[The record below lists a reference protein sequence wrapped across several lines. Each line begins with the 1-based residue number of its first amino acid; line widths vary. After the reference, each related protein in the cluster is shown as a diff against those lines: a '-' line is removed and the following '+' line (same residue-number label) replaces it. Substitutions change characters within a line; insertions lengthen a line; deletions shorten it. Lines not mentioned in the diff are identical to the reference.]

1 MAVYNGEKY
10 LAEAIESILG
20 QTFRDFEFII
30 VDDGSTDRTADI
42 LDAYAR
48 TDNRI
53 KVLRNST
60 NRGLA
65 ASRNLC
71 IGSSAGTYLA
81 LMDADDICQE
91 ERLAIQT
98 NFLDRNQAVYIVGSW
113 ASKIDSLGNPLG
125 LWRLPKQDRLI
136 RWHILFRNSRI
147 FCNPSVMLRREVFRI
162 TGLFNENILSY
173 EDIELWTRI
182 FPHQE
187 LMLFN
192 IPKRLINYRVHEKST
207 SFLARDEQL
216 SGSQQ
221 IRTELLTDFL
231 GKEVNRKAISAYE
244 SGAEL
249 EKVEIAG
256 IVQTWLAVYRKFC
269 IVFSVNFFDRQQIYR
284 EVLSRISGFVNIKG
298 SERKIR
304 LKDLKNKLGF
314 GDLFAVAITVIY
326 SGIRNR
332 HA

>member
-48 TDNRI
+48 MDNRI
-53 KVLRNST
+53 KVLRNSM

-65 ASRNLC
+65 ASRNLG
-71 IGSSAGTYLA
+71 IGRSAGTYIA
-81 LMDADDICQE
+81 LMDADDICQAD
-91 ERLAIQT
+91 RLAIQAG
-98 NFLDRNQAVYIVGSW
+98 FLDRNQAVYIVGSW
-113 ASKIDSLGNPLG
+113 ASKIDSFGNPLG
-125 LWRLPKQDRLI
+125 LWRLPKQDKLI

-147 FCNPSVMLRREVFRI
+147 FCNPSVMLRSEVFRI
-162 TGLFNENILSY
+162 AGLFNENILSY

-192 IPKRLINYRVHEKST
+192 IPKTLINYRVHKKST
-207 SFLARDEQL
+207 SFLARVEQL

-221 IRTELLTDFL
+221 IRAELLTEFL
-231 GKEVNRKAISAYE
+231 GQEVNRKAISAYE

-249 EKVEIAG
+249 EKAETAG

-269 IVFSVNFFDRQQIYR
+269 ADFSVKFFDRQQIYR
-284 EVLSRISGFVNIKG
+284 EILSRISGFVNIKG